1 MIRCPSGYYR
11 AGPTDCILY
20 GDCFWT
26 NKCLNGGTCVRST
39 ETMNASCVCPPSY
52 EGALCDIRTNRTF
65 LVVGNRDFI
74 IIIIIAIMTLLSKFQ
89 LLFSITLFYFIL
101 LYCSL
106 SFLFYLFLIIW
117 PLLLPTSTLITFL
130 CHYISSIGLG
140 LCRIQSK
147 ARSPDK
153 ISESRWWRTR
163 KHHKLWRWRR

>member
-1 MIRCPSGYYR
+1 MLQRGIVFIPYLMHLSSYINFVFIYVMTFIFVCKMIRCPSGYYR

-74 IIIIIAIMTLLSKFQ
+74 IIIIIAIMTLLSKF
-89 LLFSITLFYFIL
+89 
-101 LYCSL
+101 
-106 SFLFYLFLIIW
+106 
-117 PLLLPTSTLITFL
+117 
-130 CHYISSIGLG
+130 
-140 LCRIQSK
+140 
-147 ARSPDK
+147 
-153 ISESRWWRTR
+153 
-163 KHHKLWRWRR
+163 